1 MSANKYEKLVE
12 NLSYLNFTTKEQTN
26 VMYTNMY
33 FHLRLFKMLFDKGG
47 GGVKVTLSF
56 TYSPL
61 ISLYKYFQFTFM
73 IKSFSMKLI
82 KIWVFLQIR
91 SRGQH
96 NAEEL

>member
-1 MSANKYEKLVE
+1 M
-12 NLSYLNFTTKEQTN
+12 YL
-26 VMYTNMY
+26 
-33 FHLRLFKMLFDKGG
+33 HLRLFKMLFDKGGG

-82 KIWVFLQIR
+82 KIWVFLLIR